1 VDRRIDVYV
10 PNVFTPDGDGN
21 NDWFTIYANPK
32 HVLNIQTL
40 QVFDRWGSKVFERS
54 DFLPNLDNLGWDG
67 MHRGTAE
74 NPAVFVW
81 YAELEL
87 ADGTVEVF
95 KGDVTL
101 TR

>member
-1 VDRRIDVYV
+1 
-10 PNVFTPDGDGN
+10 
-21 NDWFTIYANPK
+21 
-32 HVLNIQTL
+32 
-40 QVFDRWGSKVFERS
+40 
-54 DFLPNLDNLGWDG
+54 

>member
-1 VDRRIDVYV
+1 
-10 PNVFTPDGDGN
+10 
-21 NDWFTIYANPK
+21 
-32 HVLNIQTL
+32 VLNIQTL